1 MRDKLILIIILT
13 LISWGLVI
21 LTFKG
26 ILSLIYIIGG

>member
-13 LISWGLVI
+13 LISWRLVI